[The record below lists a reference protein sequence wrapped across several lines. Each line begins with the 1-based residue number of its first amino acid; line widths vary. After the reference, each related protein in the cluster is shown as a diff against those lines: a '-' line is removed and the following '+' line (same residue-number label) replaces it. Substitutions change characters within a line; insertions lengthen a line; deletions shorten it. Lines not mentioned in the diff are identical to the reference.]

1 MTATIIRSNRW
12 QIERTRPR
20 PGDIIMGNSTRP
32 AMLVAADGQLIER
45 GAKR

>member
-1 MTATIIRSNRW
+1 MTATIINNTRW

-20 PGDIIMGNSTRP
+20 PGDLVLGNATRP